1 MRTRPSS
8 KLVCIHKTD
17 AQAGI
22 LFLPLL
28 LWKELNPQSF
38 SRLWV
43 VQTTLDIFTSLPIPL
58 PALEYSVPSPHC
70 PPPPTH
76 PSQSLYPAH
85 PGLCPRFSG
94 ERWGL
99 HSTSWAPGIL
109 LEHRSHH
116 VFFAFEIHKV
126 QTLSTA
132 REGPCS
138 SLSTHNLMF
147 TDPAIVNCP
156 SPRPKT

>member
-70 PPPPTH
+70 PPPPHTLPNH
-76 PSQSLYPAH
+76 FIQHILGFVQDSVVN
-85 PGLCPRFSG
+85 GGGC
-94 ERWGL
+94 
-99 HSTSWAPGIL
+99 IL
-109 LEHRSHH
+109 LAGLQGS
-116 VFFAFEIHKV
+116 F
-126 QTLSTA
+126 
-132 REGPCS
+132 
-138 SLSTHNLMF
+138 
-147 TDPAIVNCP
+147 
-156 SPRPKT
+156 